1 MRFKPLAAFL
11 HIILIIALMGLFAL
25 AARAQGAVQNAEA
38 EMEESSGL
46 EDVLPEDQLSSF
58 KIIGFGDSLM
68 AGYLLP
74 AGDAFPQQLEDA
86 LLKSGFN
93 VSVENA
99 GVSGDTTTGGLERL
113 NWSVP
118 DDTDLVI
125 LELGANDA
133 LRGIAP
139 AITERNLDDMLQR
152 LKTRNIPVVLAGMLA
167 PPNMGAEY
175 AAQFN
180 PIYQKLAT
188 KYNVPLYP
196 FFLEGVMT
204 NQSLQLE
211 DGMHPNA
218 KGVEVMVSNFT
229 PFIQKTITEL
239 QNQGKAQ

>member
-11 HIILIIALMGLFAL
+11 HIILIIAIMGLFAL
-25 AARAQGAVQNAEA
+25 AARAQGTVQNPEPD
-38 EMEESSGL
+38 MEESSGL
-46 EDVLPEDQLSSF
+46 EEVLPEDQLSSF

-86 LLKSGFN
+86 LLKNGFD

-118 DDTDLVI
+118 DDADLVI

-139 AITERNLDDMLQR
+139 EITAQNLDQMLER
-152 LKTRNIPVVLAGMLA
+152 LQARKIPAVLAGMIA
-167 PPNMGAEY
+167 PPNMGADY

-180 PIYQKLAT
+180 PIYQKLAD
-188 KYNVPLYP
+188 KYQVPLYP

-218 KGVEVMVSNFT
+218 EGVAVMVANFS

>member
-11 HIILIIALMGLFAL
+11 HIILIIGIMGLFAL
-25 AARAQGAVQNAEA
+25 AARAQGTAPVIEPD
-38 EMEESSGL
+38 MEESSGL
-46 EDVLPEDQLSSF
+46 EEVVPEDPLSSF

-74 AGDAFPQQLEDA
+74 AGDAFPQQLEVV
-86 LLKSGFN
+86 LLKNGFD

-99 GVSGDTTTGGLERL
+99 GVSGDTTSGGLERL

-133 LRGIAP
+133 LRGITP
-139 AITERNLDDMLQR
+139 AITEQNLDQMLER
-152 LKTRNIPVVLAGMLA
+152 LQERKIPAVLAGMIA
-167 PPNMGAEY
+167 PPNMGADY

-204 NQSLQLE
+204 KPSLQLE

-218 KGVEVMVSNFT
+218 KGVAVMVSNFA
-229 PFIQKTITEL
+229 PFVQKTITEL

>member
-1 MRFKPLAAFL
+1 
-11 HIILIIALMGLFAL
+11 MGLFAL
-25 AARAQGAVQNAEA
+25 AARAQSPVQNPEP

-46 EDVLPEDQLSSF
+46 EEVLPEDQLSSF

-74 AGDAFPQQLEDA
+74 ANDAFPQQLEEA
-86 LLKSGFN
+86 LLKNGLD
-93 VSVENA
+93 VLVENA

-139 AITERNLDDMLQR
+139 AITEQNLDEMLQR
-152 LKTRNIPVVLAGMLA
+152 LQTRKIPVVLAGMMA
-167 PPNMGAEY
+167 PPNMGADY

-180 PIYQKLAT
+180 PIYQKLAD
-188 KYNVPLYP
+188 KYQVPLYP
-196 FFLEGVMT
+196 FFLDGVMT
-204 NQSLQLE
+204 KQSLQLE

-218 KGVEVMVSNFT
+218 EGVAVMVANFT
-229 PFIQKTITEL
+229 PFVQKTITEL

>member
-11 HIILIIALMGLFAL
+11 HIILIIGIMGLFAL
-25 AARAQGAVQNAEA
+25 AARAQAITEP
-38 EMEESSGL
+38 ELEESSGL
-46 EDVLPEDQLSSF
+46 VDVLPEDQLSSF

-74 AGDAFPQQLEDA
+74 AADAFPQQLEEA
-86 LLKSGFN
+86 LLKNGLD

-118 DDTDLVI
+118 DDANLVI

-139 AITERNLDDMLQR
+139 AITEQNLEEMLQK
-152 LKTRNIPVVLAGMLA
+152 LQTRQIPVVLAGMLA
-167 PPNMGAEY
+167 PPNMGTEY
-175 AAQFN
+175 ANQFN
-180 PIYQKLAT
+180 PIYQKLSA

-204 NQSLQLE
+204 NPSLQLE

-218 KGVEVMVSNFT
+218 EGVAVMVANFT

>member
-11 HIILIIALMGLFAL
+11 HIILIIGIMGLFAL
-25 AARAQGAVQNAEA
+25 AARAQAPIIDPD
-38 EMEESSGL
+38 MEESSGL
-46 EDVLPEDQLSSF
+46 EEVLPENQLSSF

-74 AGDAFPQQLEDA
+74 ASDAFPHQLEEA
-86 LLKSGFN
+86 LIKNGFD

-118 DDTDLVI
+118 DDADLVI

-139 AITERNLDDMLQR
+139 AITEQNLDDMLQR
-152 LKTRNIPVVLAGMLA
+152 LQSRKIPVVLAGMMA
-167 PPNMGAEY
+167 PPNMGADY

-180 PIYQKLAT
+180 PIYQKLAD

-196 FFLEGVMT
+196 FFLDGVMT

-218 KGVEVMVSNFT
+218 EGVAVMVANFT
-229 PFIQKTITEL
+229 PFIQKTVTEL

>member
-1 MRFKPLAAFL
+1 MRFKPLTAFL
-11 HIILIIALMGLFAL
+11 HIILIIGLMGLFAL
-25 AARAQGAVQNAEA
+25 IARAQDATEPD
-38 EMEESSGL
+38 MEESSGL
-46 EDVLPEDQLSSF
+46 EEILPDNQLSSF

-74 AGDAFPQQLEDA
+74 AADAFPHQLEEA
-86 LLKSGFN
+86 LLQNGLN
-93 VSVENA
+93 VAVENA

-133 LRGIAP
+133 LRGITP
-139 AITERNLDDMLQR
+139 KITEQNLDQMLQQ
-152 LKTRNIPVVLAGMLA
+152 LQTRKIPVVLAGMLA
-167 PPNMGAEY
+167 PPNMGADY

-188 KYNVPLYP
+188 KYNIPLYP
-196 FFLEGVMT
+196 FFLNGVMT

-218 KGVEVMVSNFT
+218 EGVAVMVANFA
-229 PFIQKTITEL
+229 PFIQKTIIEL
-239 QNQGKAQ
+239 QKQGKGQ